1 MQKADRN
8 GRPFETFEK
17 ITRTVV
23 RIDNPTPGM
32 SREAMSGFLP
42 PEVTRKKS

>member
-8 GRPFETFEK
+8 GRPFESFEK

-23 RIDNPTPGM
+23 RIDDPTPGM
-32 SREAMSGFLP
+32 PREAMPSFFA
-42 PEVTRKKS
+42 PEVAGKKI